1 MFQTQS
7 TEKLGTRTNGPQ
19 QVSMQAEKLQMP
31 AATQEGEQTLF
42 PNALS
47 IKKYATFRALDSSYS
62 TTKKQR
68 KQN

>member
-7 TEKLGTRTNGPQ
+7 TEKLGTRTNGP

-47 IKKYATFRALDSSYS
+47 IKKYATLRALDSSYS